1 MNQHWFWSLD
11 ETRGWKDD
19 YNPVRPPWCSGGVM
33 TVMVVMSLMAL
44 MAIPHIETGFIH
56 EGNAVKSE

>member
-1 MNQHWFWSLD
+1 
-11 ETRGWKDD
+11 
-19 YNPVRPPWCSGGVM
+19 M